1 MFNQNCIDFSDDW
14 KIFINHLTFQDL
26 RVNFEL
32 LLQNIKD
39 AGKKV
44 SLWLQVTRHFVL
56 LKYEWIIA
64 IFSRKSDSTFTNVC
78 LSVVAKPL
86 KQLKINDFHPLHPS
100 SFIIHHSSLILRL
113 LSFSACFF
121 YCWWMFGT
129 NLRTINI
136 SKSNIGTWLGWV

>member
-64 IFSRKSDSTFTNVC
+64 IFSRKSDSTFTSVRL
-78 LSVVAKPL
+78 LSAKPL
-86 KQLKINDFHPLHPS
+86 KQLRINDFHPLHPS
-100 SFIIHHSSLILRL
+100 SFIIPP
-113 LSFSACFF
+113 SFCDF
-121 YCWWMFGT
+121 
-129 NLRTINI
+129 
-136 SKSNIGTWLGWV
+136 

>member
-39 AGKKV
+39 VGKKV

-78 LSVVAKPL
+78 SSVVSKTPQTAKN
-86 KQLKINDFHPLHPS
+86 Q
-100 SFIIHHSSLILRL
+100 
-113 LSFSACFF
+113 
-121 YCWWMFGT
+121 
-129 NLRTINI
+129 
-136 SKSNIGTWLGWV
+136 

>member
-39 AGKKV
+39 VGKKV

-78 LSVVAKPL
+78 SSVVSKTPQTAKNQWFP
-86 KQLKINDFHPLHPS
+86 PSS

-113 LSFSACFF
+113 LSFSACFLLLVDVWNKF
-121 YCWWMFGT
+121 ENHKYF
-129 NLRTINI
+129 
-136 SKSNIGTWLGWV
+136 